1 MSDLSWNPLTWT
13 PSNLAEGLSDAI
25 GLPEVVGD
33 LVGGGVSLLTGDF
46 AGAIDQGIDFA
57 ENVFAAVSW
66 DNDKF
71 LHGPGGIPSPDC
83 KCCPPNTYPPG
94 EPSGPT
100 DMGPFQRLGKEIDE
114 AFGLSP
120 TKKPGT
126 TSQTGQAGGVGELEI
141 TGKESV
147 EELILKILLHLKKS
161 AKARM
166 QETALELKALSDQQ
180 NQIGQQMKGSLIR
193 PAIPPPPDRLEG
205 PPATAAGC
213 SPGRTPRP
221 AAGHGPTRPRQ
232 GRPELQAPAGNQRL
246 QRPQQAAHQHR
257 GPLPPSERRRD

>member
-180 NQIGQQMKGSLIR
+180 NQIGQQMKGLTVDR
-193 PAIPPPPDRLEG
+193 NEGELRGLQQDMDRL
-205 PPATAAGC
+205 
-213 SPGRTPRP
+213 GRDKDD
-221 AAGHGPTRPRQ
+221 
-232 GRPELQAPAGNQRL
+232 LNFKL
-246 QRPQQAAHQHR
+246 QQATNDFNDLNKLLTNIADLFHQAR
-257 GPLPPSERRRD
+257 GAAIDKIGR